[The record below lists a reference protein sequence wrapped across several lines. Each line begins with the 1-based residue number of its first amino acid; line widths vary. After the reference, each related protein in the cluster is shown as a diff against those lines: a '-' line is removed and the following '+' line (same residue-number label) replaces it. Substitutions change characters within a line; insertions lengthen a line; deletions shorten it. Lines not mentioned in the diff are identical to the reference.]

1 MIKNIVLENIG
12 ATDFFE
18 ASFNKGLN
26 IVKTHDSETLAYS
39 LGYVTNNFPLC
50 KSFPTLLKRN
60 SIIRSSITL
69 DKEYI
74 FDMQGNNEK
83 ISSLLHQSREE
94 DNLCFYKN
102 GKFKNLPA
110 RLSEYKD
117 FEFFYTKNR
126 FSRETN
132 GACLSR
138 TFRAKLAEYIRN
150 FKPQRLNPNKNF
162 NIRINKTGDFYVE
175 SNPDLSASEAN
186 LFDFLCFL
194 NIIEFWESFEEIK
207 DFNHIKKPIIVT
219 ELFEMIDESIPRD
232 FILKR
237 LERLNRQIFLIERT
251 RSTKNGTSRLL

>member
-1 MIKNIVLENIG
+1 MINNIVLENIG
-12 ATDFFE
+12 STDFFKE
-18 ASFNKGLN
+18 SFNRGLN

-39 LGYVTNNFPLC
+39 LGYITANFPLC

-60 SIIRSSITL
+60 SNIRSSLTL
-69 DKEYI
+69 DKDYI

-102 GKFKNLPA
+102 GKFKNFPA

-132 GACLSR
+132 GACRSR

-150 FKPQRLNPNKNF
+150 FKPQKLNPSKDF
-162 NIRINKTGDFYVE
+162 YMRINEKGEFYVE
-175 SNPDLSASEAN
+175 GNPDLSASESN

-194 NIIEFWESFEEIK
+194 NVIEFWQGFEVIK
-207 DFNHIKKPIIVT
+207 DFNHIKKPIIIT
-219 ELFEMIDESIPRD
+219 ELFEMIDESIPKD

-237 LERLNRQIFLIERT
+237 LEMLHRQIFLIERT
-251 RSTKNGTSRLL
+251 

>member
-60 SIIRSSITL
+60 SIIRSALTL

-74 FDMQGNNEK
+74 FDIQGNNAK

-94 DNLCFYKN
+94 DNLCFYQN
-102 GKFKNLPA
+102 GKYKNHKAKLA
-110 RLSEYKD
+110 EYKD
-117 FEFFYTKNR
+117 FEYFYYDKR
-126 FSRETN
+126 FTISTG
-132 GACLSR
+132 GACRSR
-138 TFRAKLAEYIRN
+138 SFRAYLNEYIRN
-150 FKPQRLNPNKNF
+150 FKPQKLNPNKRF
-162 NIRINKTGDFYVE
+162 FININENGEFFVE
-175 SNPDLSASEAN
+175 VYPDLSASEKN

-194 NIIEFWESFEEIK
+194 NIIEFWDGFEKIR
-207 DFNHIKKPIIVT
+207 DLNHIKKPIVIT
-219 ELFEMIDESIPRD
+219 ELFEMIDESIPAS
-232 FILKR
+232 FIIKR
-237 LERLNRQIFLIERT
+237 LKTLNRQVFLIER
-251 RSTKNGTSRLL
+251 K

>member
-12 ATDFFE
+12 STDFFE
-18 ASFNKGLN
+18 ATFNKGLN
-26 IVKTHDSETLAYS
+26 VVKTHDSETLAYS
-39 LGYVTNNFPLC
+39 LGYITNNFPLC

-60 SIIRSSITL
+60 SNIRSSLTI

-74 FDMQGNNEK
+74 FDMKGNNEK
-83 ISSLLHQSREE
+83 ISSLFSQSREE
-94 DNLCFYKN
+94 DNLCFYIN
-102 GKFKNLPA
+102 GKFKNFPA

-117 FEFFYTKNR
+117 FEYFYTKNR

-138 TFRAKLAEYIRN
+138 TFRGKISEYIRN
-150 FKPQRLNPNKNF
+150 FKPQRLNPNKDF
-162 NIRINKTGDFYVE
+162 YMQINKNGEFYVE
-175 SNPDLSASEAN
+175 GNPNLSASEVN

-194 NIIEFWESFEEIK
+194 NIIEFWENFEEIK
-207 DFNHIKKPIIVT
+207 DFNHIKKPIIIT

-237 LERLNRQIFLIERT
+237 LKRLNRQIFLTER
-251 RSTKNGTSRLL
+251 K

>member
-12 ATDFFE
+12 FIDFFSS
-18 ASFNKGLN
+18 SFKDGLN
-26 IVKTHDSETLAYS
+26 IIKIEDSDSFAYA
-39 LGYVTNNFPLC
+39 LGFITNNFPLC

-60 SIIRSSITL
+60 GNIRSSLTL

-94 DNLCFYKN
+94 DALCFYKN
-102 GKFKNLPA
+102 GKFKNFSA

-150 FKPQRLNPNKNF
+150 FKPQKLNPSKGF
-162 NIRINKTGDFYVE
+162 YMRINENGEFYVE
-175 SNPDLSASEAN
+175 GNPDLSASEVN

-207 DFNHIKKPIIVT
+207 DLNHIKKPIVIT
-219 ELFEMIDESIPRD
+219 ELFEMIDESISRD

-237 LERLNRQIFLIERT
+237 LENLNRQIFLIER
-251 RSTKNGTSRLL
+251 K